1 MKKKE
6 KIMIMILLV
15 ITVIAIIMLYNQRNP
30 KSKNEENV
38 KEEMVMVQ
46 EDGSKIAISDKLQEK
61 RRIGDIEINNISI
74 REEGGL
80 AKITASTTNVGKE
93 ETQEMPI
100 KILLKDKD
108 ENIITEV
115 GAYIGKMKKGD
126 QRGIMASANVTIDEV
141 YDVEIKINE

>member
-61 RRIGDIEINNISI
+61 KRIEDIEINNISI

>member
-141 YDVEIKINE
+141 YDVEIKID

>member
-38 KEEMVMVQ
+38 KEEMVMIQ

-61 RRIGDIEINNISI
+61 KRIEDIEINNISI

-126 QRGIMASANVTIDEV
+126 QREIMASANVTIDEV
-141 YDVEIKINE
+141 YDVEIKID

>member
-38 KEEMVMVQ
+38 KEEMVMIQ

-61 RRIGDIEINNISI
+61 KRIEDIEINNISI

-141 YDVEIKINE
+141 YDVEIKID